1 MLFASQNF
9 LEDLGLV
16 LCVAAVTTV
25 LFQLI
30 RQPVVVGYL
39 IAGMVVG
46 PHVPIPLFANYD
58 RIHTLS
64 ELGVILLMFALGLEF
79 SLRKLVRLGPTAGF
93 VCALQVGLMIWLGYV
108 VGRAMGW
115 TELESI
121 FVGAILSISS
131 STIVAKAYAD
141 EKDISAQVRDL
152 VFGVLLAEDLTAAL
166 MLAVLTALGAGTGL
180 NAGMI
185 QHTVGRLA
193 LFLAALIAAGLLIV
207 PWAIRRIVRLGRPET
222 TLVAAIGICFAFSI
236 AAERAGYSV
245 ALGAFLAG
253 SLVAESGDA
262 HSIEH
267 LVGPVR
273 DMFGAVFFVSVGMMI
288 NPALIVEHWFALAV
302 LVAIVIG
309 GKLVGVTTAS
319 MLSGSGVR
327 AAVQS
332 GMSLA
337 QIGEFSFIIAGVG
350 LQTHATRDFI
360 YTLAVAVSA
369 ITTFATPFMIRAAGP
384 AADAVARH
392 LPENLL
398 SLEVIYGSLMER
410 MRQRGAPRT
419 AIVRP
424 GAVILAAGI
433 AICAILILNERDP
446 LDLTTA
452 MSHLTRLD
460 YFRAGLIVDLIAL
473 AACVPF
479 GAAMYL
485 GAHRLSQ
492 GLARR
497 AVPAYREEAA
507 RGAVE
512 ALVGV
517 LQATIL
523 LVVAMPMLAI
533 TQPFLEP
540 VEGVGA
546 VVITGVLMTIVIWRS
561 ARKLQGQMSA
571 VGRLI
576 AAFLARAAMPEAAQ
590 GPREI
595 PGVGIVTPVRLAAG
609 CAAIGQTLADINLRA
624 ATGASAVAI
633 TRGAEDVIVPT
644 GGERLREGD
653 VLELVGPAERVEQA
667 RRLLT
672 EPSAV
677 A

>member
-1 MLFASQNF
+1 MLFASQSF

-30 RQPVVVGYL
+30 KQPVVVGYL

-46 PHVPIPLFANYD
+46 PHVPIPLFANFD

-93 VCALQVGLMIWLGYV
+93 VCALQVGLMLWLGSG
-108 VGRAMGW
+108 VGRALGW

-121 FVGAILSISS
+121 FMGAIISISS
-131 STIVAKAYAD
+131 STIVAKAFAD
-141 EKDISAQVRDL
+141 ETGIAAQVRDL

-166 MLAVLTALGAGTGL
+166 MLAVLTGLASGTGL
-180 NAGMI
+180 DAGMI
-185 QHTVGRLA
+185 EHTVGRLA
-193 LFLAALIAAGLLIV
+193 LFLAGLIAVGLVVV

-262 HSIEH
+262 QSIEH
-267 LVGPVR
+267 LVAPVR

-288 NPALIVEHWFALAV
+288 NPALIVEHWAALAI
-302 LVAIVIG
+302 LVAAVIG

-327 AAVQS
+327 AAVQA

-350 LQTHATRDFI
+350 MQTHATRDFI
-360 YTLAVAVSA
+360 YTIAVAVSA
-369 ITTFATPFMIRAAGP
+369 ITTFTTPFMIRAAGP
-384 AADAVARH
+384 AARMVARH

-398 SLEVIYGSLMER
+398 SLEAIYGSLMER
-410 MRQRGAPRT
+410 MRQRGGPRA

-424 GAVILAAGI
+424 GAVIFSSAI
-433 AICAILILNERDP
+433 AICAILILNELDP
-446 LDLTTA
+446 YDVTTA

-460 YFRAGLIVDLIAL
+460 YFRAGLIVDLIAI

-479 GAAMYL
+479 GAAMYE

-492 GLARR
+492 NLARR
-497 AVPAYREEAA
+497 AVPDYDEQAA

-512 ALVGV
+512 ALVSV

-523 LVVAMPMLAI
+523 LVIAMPMLAI
-533 TQPFLEP
+533 VQPFLEP

-546 VVITGVLMTIVIWRS
+546 VVITSALMTIVIWRS
-561 ARKLQGQMSA
+561 ARKLQGQMTT
-571 VGRLI
+571 VGRLV
-576 AAFLARAAMPEAAQ
+576 AAFLSRSAMPEMMR

-595 PGVGIVTPVRLAAG
+595 PGVGLVTPVRLEPG
-609 CAAIGQTLADINLRA
+609 CAAIGQTLAEIDLRG

-633 TRGAEDVIVPT
+633 SRGAEDVIVPT
-644 GGERLREGD
+644 GEELLREGD
-653 VLELVGPAERVEQA
+653 VLELIGSADRVEQA
-667 RRLLT
+667 RRLLA
-672 EPSAV
+672 EPA

>member
-16 LCVAAVTTV
+16 LCVAAFTTV

-30 RQPVVVGYL
+30 KQPVVVGYL

-58 RIHTLS
+58 RIHELS

-108 VGRAMGW
+108 AGRAMGW
-115 TELESI
+115 TELEAI
-121 FVGAILSISS
+121 FVGAIIAISS
-131 STIVAKAYAD
+131 STIVAKALAD
-141 EKDISAQVRDL
+141 EKGIATELRDL

-166 MLAVLTALGAGTGL
+166 MLAVLTALAAGKGL
-180 NAGMI
+180 NADVI
-185 QHTVGRLA
+185 EYTVGRLG
-193 LFLAALIAAGLLIV
+193 LFLAVLIAVGLLIV
-207 PWAIRRIVRLGRPET
+207 PWTIRRIVRLGRPET
-222 TLVAAIGICFAFSI
+222 TLIAGIGICFAFSI

-262 HSIEH
+262 QSIEH
-267 LVGPVR
+267 LVAPVR

-288 NPALIVEHWFALAV
+288 NPALIVEHWAALAV
-302 LVAIVIG
+302 LVAVVIG

-327 AAVQS
+327 TAVRA

-350 LQTHATRDFI
+350 LQTHATRNFI

-369 ITTFATPFMIRAAGP
+369 ITTFSTPFMIRASGP
-384 AADAVARH
+384 AADFVARH

-398 SLEVIYGSLMER
+398 SLEAIYGSLMER

-424 GAVILAAGI
+424 GAVIVAAAV
-433 AICAILILNERDP
+433 AICAILVLNERDP

-460 YFRAGLIVDLIAL
+460 YFHAGLIVDLIAA

-485 GAHRLSQ
+485 GAHRLSH

-497 AVPAYREEAA
+497 AIPAYGEEDA

-540 VEGVGA
+540 LEGVSA
-546 VVITGVLMTIVIWRS
+546 VVITSVLIAIVIWRS
-561 ARKLQGQMSA
+561 GRKLQGQMAA

-576 AAFLARAAMPEAAQ
+576 AASLSRSATTAAAQ
-590 GPREI
+590 RPLEI
-595 PGVGIVTPVRLAAG
+595 PGVGIVTPVRLLPG
-609 CAAIGQTLADINLRA
+609 SAAIGQTLAAINLRA

-633 TRGAEDVIVPT
+633 TRDTDQVIVPT
-644 GGERLREGD
+644 GEERLREGD
-653 VLELVGPAERVEQA
+653 VLELVGPSERIEQA

-672 EPSAV
+672 EPSA
-677 A
+677 AT

>member
-30 RQPVVVGYL
+30 KQPVVVGYL

-93 VCALQVGLMIWLGYV
+93 VCALQVGLMLWLGYV

-121 FVGAILSISS
+121 FVGAIISISS

-141 EKDISAQVRDL
+141 ETDISSQVRDL

-166 MLAVLTALGAGTGL
+166 MLAVLTALAAGKGL
-180 NAGMI
+180 SADVI
-185 QHTVGRLA
+185 EYTVGRLG
-193 LFLAALIAAGLLIV
+193 LFLAALIGVGLLVV
-207 PWAIRRIVRLGRPET
+207 PWAIRRIVRMGRPET
-222 TLVAAIGICFAFSI
+222 TLVAGIGICFAFSI

-262 HSIEH
+262 QSIEH
-267 LVGPVR
+267 LVAPVR

-288 NPALIVEHWFALAV
+288 NPALIVEHWVALAI
-302 LVAIVIG
+302 LVAVVIA

-327 AAVQS
+327 AAVQA

-360 YTLAVAVSA
+360 YTIAVAVSA
-369 ITTFATPFMIRAAGP
+369 LTTFTTPFMIRAAGP
-384 AADAVARH
+384 AARLVARH
-392 LPENLL
+392 LPDNLL
-398 SLEVIYGSLMER
+398 SLEVIYGSAMER

-424 GAVILAAGI
+424 GAVILTSAI
-433 AICAILILNERDP
+433 AICAILIVNERDP
-446 LDLTTA
+446 YDLTTLMA
-452 MSHLTRLD
+452 TVTGLE

-473 AACVPF
+473 AACAPF
-479 GAAMYL
+479 AAAMYW
-485 GAHRLSQ
+485 GAHRLSL
-492 GLARR
+492 GLVLR
-497 AVPAYREEAA
+497 AAPSGHGEG
-507 RGAVE
+507 RGAVD
-512 ALVGV
+512 ALAGV

-533 TQPFLEP
+533 VQPFLEP
-540 VEGVGA
+540 IEGIGA
-546 VVITGVLMTIVIWRS
+546 AVIASVLIAIAIWRS
-561 ARKLQGQMSA
+561 ARELQGQMPA

-576 AAFLARAAMPEAAQ
+576 AAFLSRSAMPEAEE
-590 GPREI
+590 PREI
-595 PGVGIVTPVRLAAG
+595 PGVGIVTPVRLEQGA
-609 CAAIGQTLADINLRA
+609 AAIGRTLADINLRA
-624 ATGASAVAI
+624 STGASAVAI
-633 TRGAEDVIVPT
+633 TRGADNVIVPT
-644 GGERLREGD
+644 GAERLREGD
-653 VLELVGPAERVEQA
+653 VLELVGPRERVEQA

-672 EPSAV
+672 DRPA
-677 A
+677 AA

>member
-30 RQPVVVGYL
+30 KQPVVVGYL

-46 PHVPIPLFANYD
+46 PHVPIPLLANYD

-93 VCALQVGLMIWLGYV
+93 VCALQVGLMLWLGYV

-121 FVGAILSISS
+121 FVGAIISISS

-141 EKDISAQVRDL
+141 EKDISSQVRDL

-166 MLAVLTALGAGTGL
+166 MLAVLTALAAGKGL
-180 NAGMI
+180 SADVI
-185 QHTVGRLA
+185 ETTVGRLG
-193 LFLAALIAAGLLIV
+193 LFLAALIGVGLLIV
-207 PWAIRRIVRLGRPET
+207 PWAVRRIVRMGRPET
-222 TLVAAIGICFAFSI
+222 TLVAGIGICFAFSI

-262 HSIEH
+262 QSIEH
-267 LVGPVR
+267 LVAPVR

-288 NPALIVEHWFALAV
+288 NPALIVEHWVALSV
-302 LVAIVIG
+302 LVAVVIA

-327 AAVQS
+327 AAVQA

-360 YTLAVAVSA
+360 YTIAVAVSA
-369 ITTFATPFMIRAAGP
+369 ITTFTTPFMIRAAGP
-384 AADAVARH
+384 AARLVARH
-392 LPENLL
+392 LPDNLL

-410 MRQRGAPRT
+410 MRQRGAPR
-419 AIVRP
+419 AKIARP
-424 GAVILAAGI
+424 GTVILASAV

-446 LDLTTA
+446 YDLTTA
-452 MSHLTRLD
+452 MSHLTRMD
-460 YFRAGLIVDLIAL
+460 YFRAGLIVDLLAL
-473 AACVPF
+473 VVSAPF
-479 GAAMYL
+479 GVAMYW
-485 GAHRLSQ
+485 GAHRLSL
-492 GLARR
+492 GLVRR
-497 AVPAYREEAA
+497 AVPAYGDDTA
-507 RGAVE
+507 RDAVA

-533 TQPFLEP
+533 VQPFLEP
-540 VEGVGA
+540 VEGIGA
-546 VVITGVLMTIVIWRS
+546 VVIASVLITIAIWRS
-561 ARKLQGQMSA
+561 ARKLQGQMPA

-576 AAFLARAAMPEAAQ
+576 AAFLSRSAMPETTE
-590 GPREI
+590 PREI
-595 PGVGIVTPVRLAAG
+595 PGVGIVTPVRLGAG

-624 ATGASAVAI
+624 STGASAVAI
-633 TRGAEDVIVPT
+633 TRGADNVIVPT
-644 GGERLREGD
+644 GQERLREGD
-653 VLELVGPAERVEQA
+653 VLELVGPRERVEQA
-667 RRLLT
+667 RRLLM
-672 EPSAV
+672 ERSA
-677 A
+677 AA